1 MHETMKKK
9 KDEVKATSSTSDA
22 STGDVGKITAEA
34 FEKMTKSGIADVASS
49 SWVELGSASSK
60 SSGVFTGAWIPGTGW
75 YTEHPE
81 YTTPSWETPSWT
93 SWGVSGGEREDPGY
107 CEDSGDPVP
116 VETEK
121 SAPTIPAY
129 ADGFMPH
136 LVRAKEEGLRKG
148 IEMDT
153 VVIDRGVAVSCGLGH
168 VDMVLGL
175 KVKYAKEG
183 VLPMDSAFVIYKEK
197 DGKKDSRRG
206 VFERGAAGEMGGNRF
221 LSIPMD
227 NGGRSLL
234 AIDRVVSIVDKWKK
248 LGPKKEDP
256 VVWSDLEL
264 IYDDCGERAEVR
276 FSNKKDAAYVRD
288 QIGLETPE
296 DAKPEEE

>member
-1 MHETMKKK
+1 MKK
-9 KDEVKATSSTSDA
+9 KDEAKTTSGTSDVTA
-22 STGDVGKITAEA
+22 GDVGKITAAA
-34 FEKMTKSGIADVASS
+34 FEEMTTSSLADSLMTVASS
-49 SWVELGSASSK
+49 KDIGAY
-60 SSGVFTGAWIPGTGW
+60 TGIYTTIGTGDW

-81 YTTPSWETPSWT
+81 YTTPSWASSWT
-93 SWGVSGGEREDPGY
+93 SWGVSGGDERDP
-107 CEDSGDPVP
+107 GDPVP
-116 VETEK
+116 VETKK

-197 DGKKDSRRG
+197 DGKKDSRREIFEKGTAG
-206 VFERGAAGEMGGNRF
+206 VADDGLKKRF
-221 LSIPMD
+221 LSIPQ
-227 NGGRSLL
+227 NGKLEGYKLVAADRIISLE
-234 AIDRVVSIVDKWKK
+234 DKWIIAPA
-248 LGPKKEDP
+248 LGGEL
-256 VVWSDLEL
+256 VWSRLE
-264 IYDDCGERAEVR
+264 ITYDDGGGQACISV
-276 FSNKKDAAYVRD
+276 NDKKDAAYVRD

>member
-1 MHETMKKK
+1 MHEKMKK

-22 STGDVGKITAEA
+22 STGGVGKVTAESFA
-34 FEKMTKSGIADVASS
+34 TVIKSGPSLEDSASS
-49 SWVELGSASSK
+49 SWITIDSPKDIGAYTTIGLGD
-60 SSGVFTGAWIPGTGW
+60 W
-75 YTEHPE
+75 YTEHPV

-93 SWGVSGGEREDPGY
+93 YCGVSGGEEKDPG
-107 CEDSGDPVP
+107 DSGDPVP

-197 DGKKDSRRG
+197 DGKKDPRRG
-206 VFERGAAGEMGGNRF
+206 VFERGSAGEMGGNRF

-227 NGGRSLL
+227 NGWKSLL
-234 AIDRVVSIVDKWKK
+234 AVDRVVSIVDKWEKIGSK
-248 LGPKKEDP
+248 PA
-256 VVWSDLEL
+256 WSHLEL
-264 IYDDCGERAEVR
+264 VYDHCGKWVDVR

-296 DAKPEEE
+296 EAKPEEE

>member
-1 MHETMKKK
+1 MKKK
-9 KDEVKATSSTSDA
+9 KDEEKATSSTSDA
-22 STGDVGKITAEA
+22 STGDVGKITAES
-34 FEKMTKSGIADVASS
+34 FEKMTKSGLADIAS
-49 SWVELGSASSK
+49 SWVEIDSTSSASSK
-60 SSGVFTGAWIPGTGW
+60 SSGVFTGAWIPGTGGW
-75 YTEHPE
+75 YTEHPG

-93 SWGVSGGEREDPGY
+93 SWGISSGDERDP
-107 CEDSGDPVP
+107 GDPVP

-136 LVRAKEEGLRKG
+136 LIRAKEEGVRKG

-168 VDMVLGL
+168 IDMVLGL

-183 VLPMDSAFVIYKEK
+183 ALPMDSAFVIYKEK

-206 VFERGAAGEMGGNRF
+206 VFEKMGTAGEMGGNRF
-221 LSIPMD
+221 LSVPMD
-227 NGGRSLL
+227 NGAIALV
-234 AIDRVVSIVDKWKK
+234 AIDRVVSVADRW
-248 LGPKKEDP
+248 GRVGSKKEG
-256 VVWSDLEL
+256 SDMWICLEL
-264 IYDDCGERAEVR
+264 VYDNCGEKVELC

-296 DAKPEEE
+296 ELRPKEE